1 MVFDTTSNVK
11 KVAGQIQGGEREKS
25 KEISGEMVVD
35 RVEHCYFSLAT
46 RASQQ
51 PRGFSKGAV
60 ALPCAL
66 AFRDLKGGSHK
77 EGGGENHSGSDN
89 DDSWYC
95 FKERVKMSM
104 NEAWRGIKENALI
117 T

>member
-1 MVFDTTSNVK
+1 MACRASWVCVAVYRESLDVDMVFDTTSNVK

-35 RVEHCYFSLAT
+35 RVEHCYFTLAT

-66 AFRDLKGGSHK
+66 AFRDL
-77 EGGGENHSGSDN
+77 
-89 DDSWYC
+89 
-95 FKERVKMSM
+95 
-104 NEAWRGIKENALI
+104 
-117 T
+117 